1 MTSRA
6 SRLILPF
13 FGAVQL
19 VAITGDRLKQ
29 FCLVGML
36 GLLAPGSSI
45 ELLKLNLFSQVP
57 MLLFTPV
64 FGALLDRWNKPAAIV
79 SACIVRALIVACV
92 PFFFGVWP
100 SLYAIYI
107 AAFVLS
113 IADLVFAPAR
123 SALLPAVVSAPQLLQ
138 ANAVF
143 WALGI
148 VGALAGFLGGGWL
161 FDFRSWQSGFH
172 ADSLVY
178 VLAAALMLPVLFLHR
193 DSAATTDPRPA
204 RGREGLRQMGRAIAE
219 GARLIQKDRHIAICL
234 ISQCVLFAIGGVL
247 SIIAVARVQEVAVD
261 GRAFVLGV
269 VAASLIV
276 GLMVGSGIA
285 GLFRER
291 ASLQRAISVGALL
304 AGVAIT
310 GLGRT
315 EGVTPL
321 CIWAGLFGVS
331 ISPVFVITETMIQHH
346 SPREFLGRV
355 FTSREALIKAAYL
368 AAAIA
373 ATVANAFF
381 SKTTILTAL
390 GLFLALSGVIL
401 ERASWLRTERE

>member
-1 MTSRA
+1 MTSRP
-6 SRLILPF
+6 SRFTLTF

-36 GLLAPGSSI
+36 GLLAPGSSV

-57 MLLFTPV
+57 ILLFTPL
-64 FGALLDRWNKPAAIV
+64 FGALLDRWNKSAAIIT
-79 SACIVRALIVACV
+79 ACIVRALIVAAV
-92 PFFFGVWP
+92 PAFYDGWS
-100 SLYAIYI
+100 SLYAIYA

-123 SALLPAVVSAPQLLQ
+123 SALLPEVVSAPQLLQ

-143 WALGI
+143 WVLGI

-172 ADSLVY
+172 ANALVY
-178 VLAAALMLPVLFLHR
+178 VAAAALMLPVLFTHAGTAPAG
-193 DSAATTDPRPA
+193 DQRPV
-204 RGREGLRQMGRAIAE
+204 RGREGLRVIVTAIAD
-219 GARLIQKDRHIAICL
+219 GVRLIRQDRNIAICL
-234 ISQCVLFAIGGVL
+234 VSQCVLFGIGGVL
-247 SIIAVARVQEVAVD
+247 SVIAVARVQEVAVD
-261 GRAFVLGV
+261 NPSFVLAV
-269 VAASLIV
+269 IAASLVI
-276 GLMVGSGIA
+276 GLILGSALA
-285 GLFRER
+285 GLFRDR
-291 ASLQRAISVGALL
+291 ASLQRTISVGALL

-315 EGVTPL
+315 EGVIPL

-331 ISPVFVITETMIQHH
+331 ISPVFVLTETMIQHH
-346 SPREFLGRV
+346 SPRGFLGRV

-368 AAAIA
+368 ATAIA

-390 GLFLALSGVIL
+390 GLFLALSGVVL
-401 ERASWLRTERE
+401 ERASWLRTEQE